1 MYAAAGTA
9 CMVDQSADPSEDG
22 RTRERTDDRPAG
34 MVDWLTASILRLM
47 LAVVGV
53 VLVLFA
59 LGQAV
64 GINLLDMAADVLASS
79 VGRWLL
85 IALFG
90 LVLVVV
96 ALRGFGTTTS

>member
-1 MYAAAGTA
+1 
-9 CMVDQSADPSEDG
+9 
-22 RTRERTDDRPAG
+22 